1 MFWHMLLN
9 VNTWNKIK
17 AALFVSC
24 NHHVVFLKSPIWLH
38 FIAHTRQ
45 KFPPKIY
52 IIIIIFFLFF
62 YLGGGGGGFFF
73 PPFQNWPKLIQ
84 SVHELVFFHVA
95 PVTYFFMN
103 LIVIGFNEHM
113 HINLWENIAQ
123 ILHKS
128 CAIFKNWGAS
138 IQIHYVSSVPK
149 IIYINVPIE
158 SIKRLNSC
166 FGDNVRFTS
175 KQVFKVWS
183 FLTMNKQLVQV
194 FSAQHKS

>member
-1 MFWHMLLN
+1 MFHVNIMLCSWKVQFGCILLLTHGKNFPKN
-9 VNTWNKIK
+9 V
-17 AALFVSC
+17 S
-24 NHHVVFLKSPIWLH
+24 
-38 FIAHTRQ
+38 
-45 KFPPKIY
+45 
-52 IIIIIFFLFF
+52 IIIILFYF
-62 YLGGGGGGFFF
+62 GGGGVLFSTFS
-73 PPFQNWPKLIQ
+73 KLTYKNKYKLHKLLLVLYYWIQ
-84 SVHELVFFHVA
+84 SVHELVFFHLA
-95 PVTYFFMN
+95 PVTYFFMD

-113 HINLWENIAQ
+113 HINLWENIAH

-128 CAIFKNWGAS
+128 CAIFKIWGAS

-158 SIKRLNSC
+158 SIKRLNPC

-175 KQVFKVWS
+175 KQFLKGWS

>member
-1 MFWHMLLN
+1 MFHVTIMLCSWKVQFDCILLLTHGKN
-9 VNTWNKIK
+9 FPKKFILLLLLILLFFLGGGLFSTFSKLTYKNKIK
-17 AALFVSC
+17 
-24 NHHVVFLKSPIWLH
+24 LH
-38 FIAHTRQ
+38 
-45 KFPPKIY
+45 
-52 IIIIIFFLFF
+52 
-62 YLGGGGGGFFF
+62 
-73 PPFQNWPKLIQ
+73 KLLLVLYYWIQ

-158 SIKRLNSC
+158 SIKRLNPC
-166 FGDNVRFTS
+166 FGDNVRFTN
-175 KQVFKVWS
+175 KQFLKGWS